1 MRKLTTVR
9 RWPDLV
15 VLGAGGVS
23 AALGLV
29 VLVGWHTHSPTLVQV
44 LPALVPMK
52 YNTALGFL
60 LSGLG
65 LLAIALDRPWG
76 ALPGAAWSLLL
87 GALTLIQDVFSLNI
101 GIDELLMEDYI
112 RVETAHPGRLAP
124 NTALCFVLIGLALLL
139 MSNSARRPGRPVVLG
154 IGGSLI
160 AALGVAAFIGYLS
173 GLTPAYGW
181 GYLTPMAVQTA
192 GGIAVLGLG
201 ILAFAWGDGRAA
213 DRGLPRWLAIP
224 VAIGVVT
231 ITLILWQA
239 LRAQEHAHISRLIAA
254 ETASVKNKIIEQVD
268 TRVEAL
274 ERMGRRWEALG
285 TPVKE
290 QWASDAWVL
299 VIDYPGVQAVA
310 WVDPSLRVRW
320 IVPRA
325 GNEAAQGLNLALEE
339 RARTAMLEAR
349 QLRTVTFTRSIEVAQ
364 GGTEFRVF
372 VPIFR
377 GETFG
382 GFTLGVFRAQTLLD
396 KLLGDEIAPGYS
408 IAVDDEAED
417 IYRRSED
424 DRQHQMGWG
433 QETSISLHGVR
444 WRVRVWPTSR
454 LLANAQSSAPEA
466 VLVIGVV
473 MASLLALT
481 ICLAQTA
488 RRRRNEVEAI
498 NRELQARIIELRSA
512 MEREKELA
520 RTDPLTGAM
529 NSRAFGELATA
540 ELHRARRYERPFTLA
555 YVDIDDFKA
564 VNDRFGHSTGDTL
577 LRLVAET
584 MKQNSRAVDVI
595 ARVGG
600 DEFVILLPETGPGPA
615 QVVSR
620 KLQER
625 LLGVVQQ
632 NEWPVTFSIG
642 AITFISPPATVDE
655 MLRLADRLM
664 YSAKKSGKNQIRHEI
679 HKILDELVPIA

>member
-1 MRKLTTVR
+1 MRKLTTVT

-29 VLVGWHTHSPTLVQV
+29 VLVGWQTHTPALVQV

-60 LSGLG
+60 LSGVG
-65 LLAIALDRPWG
+65 LVAIALDRPWG
-76 ALPGAAWSLLL
+76 ALPGAAWSLPL

-112 RVETAHPGRLAP
+112 RVETSHPGRLAP

-139 MSNSARRPGRPVVLG
+139 MRSARLRGRPVVLG
-154 IGGSLI
+154 MAGSII
-160 AALGVAAFIGYLS
+160 AALGGTAVFGYLS

-192 GGIAVLGLG
+192 GGCAMLGLG
-201 ILAFAWGDGRAA
+201 ILAFAWGDAKA
-213 DRGLPRWLAIP
+213 KDRGLPRWLAIP

-239 LRAQEHAHISRLIAA
+239 LRAQEHTQIRHVIAA
-254 ETASVKNKIIEQVD
+254 ETSSVKNKIMEQVD
-268 TRVEAL
+268 TRVQAL
-274 ERMGRRWEALG
+274 ERMAHRWETLG
-285 TPVKE
+285 TPVKDR
-290 QWASDAWVL
+290 WASDAWVL
-299 VIDYPGVQAVA
+299 VIDYPCFQAVA

-320 IVPRA
+320 IVPLA
-325 GNEAAQGLNLALEE
+325 GNEAAQGLNLAVEE
-339 RARTAMLEAR
+339 QGRTAMLEAR
-349 QLRTVTFTRSIEVAQ
+349 QLRTVTFTRSIELAH
-364 GGTEFRVF
+364 GGKEFRVF

-382 GFTLGVFRAQTLLD
+382 GFILGVFRAQTSLE
-396 KLLGDEIAPGYS
+396 KLLGDDIAPGYS
-408 IAVDDEAED
+408 IAVDDGEKE
-417 IYRRSED
+417 IYRRSD
-424 DRQHQMGWG
+424 DGGQHQVGWG

-444 WRVRVWPTSR
+444 WRVRVWPTPR

-466 VLVIGVV
+466 VLVIGLV
-473 MASLLALT
+473 MASLLAST
-481 ICLAQTA
+481 IFLAQTA
-488 RRRRNEVEAI
+488 RRRGNEVEAI
-498 NRELQARIIELRSA
+498 NRALQERITEIRSA

-584 MKQNSRAVDVI
+584 MKHNSRAVDVV

-600 DEFVILLPETGPGPA
+600 DEFVVLLPETGPGPA

-632 NEWPVTFSIG
+632 NGWPATFSIG

-679 HKILDELVPIA
+679 HNILDELVPIA